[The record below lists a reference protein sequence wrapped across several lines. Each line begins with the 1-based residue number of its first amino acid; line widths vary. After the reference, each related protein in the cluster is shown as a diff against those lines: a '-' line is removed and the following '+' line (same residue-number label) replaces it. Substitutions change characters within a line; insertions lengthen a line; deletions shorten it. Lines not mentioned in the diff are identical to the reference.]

1 MPCASGLN
9 SLSSNAGCTNSIP
22 GRGTKIP
29 HVGSLFLH
37 QIFVSPHKNST
48 RGDAIITPI
57 LQMRKLTCHMV
68 VAGKCINGRGRLPSD
83 PMHFTARRTVL
94 SPQEASGAVEGNT
107 GGSLARGNSALHPV
121 LQKNYR
127 EQLPRGNATD
137 LFLRH
142 TLSTLWKQSCVCLWV
157 WNRPVSLPEVSSFCS
172 DLFLKDCTT
181 MLKKIFFF

>member
-127 EQLPRGNATD
+127 EQLPRGNATNP
-137 LFLRH
+137 FLRH
-142 TLSTLWKQSCVCLWV
+142 TLSTHWK
-157 WNRPVSLPEVSSFCS
+157 
-172 DLFLKDCTT
+172 
-181 MLKKIFFF
+181 